1 MSKSVTKEELES
13 HVGKET
19 GVSDWFL
26 IDQDR
31 INKFADVTEDHQ
43 FIHVDP
49 EAAAKTPFG
58 TTIAHGFL
66 TLSML
71 SHLSAGSMLKV
82 EGAVMGINYGCDKVR
97 FLSPVK
103 VNSEIRAR
111 VKLVD
116 VTEKAGGSRLL
127 LKSEITIEIKDE
139 RHPAL
144 IAEWLTMVVL
154 G

>member
-1 MSKSVTKEELES
+1 MSKTVSKEDLKDFI
-13 HVGKET
+13 GKET
-19 GVSDWFL
+19 GTSDWFK

-31 INKFADVTEDHQ
+31 INQFADVTLDHQ
-43 FIHVDP
+43 FIHIDP

-66 TLSML
+66 TLSMM
-71 SHLSAGSMLKV
+71 SHLTVGAMVSV
-82 EGAVMGINYGCDKVR
+82 EGTVMGVNYGCDKVR

-103 VNSEIRAR
+103 VNSEIRAK
-111 VKLVD
+111 VKLMD
-116 VTEKAGGSRLL
+116 VTEKPGGRLL
-127 LKSEITIEIKDE
+127 LKSEITMEIKDE

>member
-1 MSKSVTKEELES
+1 MSKIVSKEDLAGYI
-13 HVGKET
+13 GKET
-19 GVSDWFL
+19 GTSDWFK

-31 INKFADVTEDHQ
+31 INQFADVTLDHQ

-49 EAAAKTPFG
+49 VAAAKTPFG

-66 TLSML
+66 TLSMI
-71 SHLSAGSMLKV
+71 SHLAGGSMLSV

-97 FLSPVK
+97 FLTPVK
-103 VNSEIRAR
+103 VDQEIRAR
-111 VKLVD
+111 VKLSD
-116 VTEKAGGSRLL
+116 VTEKAGGRLL
-127 LKSEITIEIKDE
+127 LKSEITIEINGEK
-139 RHPAL
+139 HPAM

>member
-1 MSKSVTKEELES
+1 MSKIVSKEDLAGY
-13 HVGKET
+13 VGKET
-19 GVSDWFL
+19 GVSDWFK

-31 INKFADVTEDHQ
+31 INQFADVTLDHQ

-49 EAAAKTPFG
+49 VAAAKTPFG

-66 TLSML
+66 TLSMMA
-71 SHLSAGSMLKV
+71 HLASGSMLSV

-103 VNSEIRAR
+103 VNGEIRAR

-116 VTEKAGGSRLL
+116 VTEKGGGRLL
-127 LKSEITIEIKDE
+127 LKSEITMEIKDE
-139 RHPAL
+139 KHPAM